1 MSLLDPIP
9 SPVAHADFAA
19 LEWEPL
25 LTLVAS
31 FGSSSVGREAILA
44 LVPST
49 DEEWIT
55 RQHQLTG
62 ELRLLL
68 EEQVSIP
75 LGGLFDPTQL
85 AAKARI
91 PDAALEA
98 VELQAVARLAHDVA
112 AWQNLLCE
120 PPARIA
126 GRLPGL
132 SDLSAQLTMNLRPL
146 AGVPNDRS
154 SSLGWLAESIERKIQ
169 PDGTLADDA
178 SPELNRIR
186 RDQERQQRLIE
197 ASLRAVL
204 RKLSSDG
211 STQDDVITIR
221 GERFV
226 IPVRSELKRRVSGVI
241 HGASSSG
248 QTVYIEPLETI
259 EQNNEL
265 VRLIE
270 EEQAEIHRIFVALT
284 RMVGSFAQPL
294 VEGARVLALVDS
306 LQARARFARAY
317 DCIAPVLAPDRLNL
331 EAARHPLLEKRLRA
345 THHRNDKE
353 PSLRAPAGGQIV
365 PLVLELTADERQLI
379 ISGPNT
385 GGKTVALK
393 TTALLAMMAQAG
405 MPVPAASA
413 SFPVFTAFLAD
424 IGDAQSIEA
433 ALSTFSAHITNL
445 DRLAHLADARSLVLL
460 DELGS
465 ATDPEEG
472 SALAVAVASYFL
484 SAGAWTLISTHH
496 TSLKVYAANT
506 PGVRNAAAGVDELT
520 LAPNYQLRLG
530 VPGASAGIQT
540 AERLG
545 LNAAIIAAARQR
557 LGSQQAD
564 IARFLDRLH
573 NELAALEQER
583 KSTREQQYGLNQER
597 AKLAREGDV
606 ELRNR
611 VRDLENKLASLLK
624 DFEFQMRENV
634 RAIEDRAAQQKL
646 SKEAERRIN
655 RMRREFQ
662 ESFNQTVVA
671 HRTGA
676 DQGDA
681 NAQPHVLKHIATGDQ
696 VRIKSMNK
704 IAVVQREIE
713 KDLFEVALGPIKMR
727 VKRDEIAEV
736 VRSDQESSANAK
748 ANPLAAARQH
758 KNVHVSVTSANTDD
772 MRMEINLIG
781 RTVDEATEELEKYL
795 DRAFLA
801 GLPRVRVIHGH
812 GAGIL
817 RRGVREFL
825 KGHPH
830 VAGVAEAP
838 QNEGGMG
845 ATLVELR
852 Q

>member
-1 MSLLDPIP
+1 VVD
-9 SPVAHADFAA
+9 ADFAS

-25 LTLVAS
+25 LALVAGFS
-31 FGSSSVGREAILA
+31 ASPVGRQAILD
-44 LVPST
+44 LRPST
-49 DEEWIT
+49 DAKWI
-55 RQHQLTG
+55 RQQHALTG
-62 ELRLLL
+62 EVRQILA
-68 EEQVSIP
+68 EQASVP

-85 AAKARI
+85 AAKAQI
-91 PDAALEA
+91 AGAALEA
-98 VELQAVARLAHDVA
+98 TELQAVARLANDVA
-112 AWQNLLCE
+112 SWQSLLQS
-120 PPARIA
+120 PPARLV
-126 GRLPGL
+126 GKLPGL
-132 SDLSAQLTMNLRPL
+132 SALSTALVSSLRPL
-146 AGVPNDRS
+146 A
-154 SSLGWLAESIERKIQ
+154 ETIERTIQ
-169 PDGTLADDA
+169 PDGSLADNA
-178 SPELNRIR
+178 SPELGRIR
-186 RDQERQQRLIE
+186 REQERQQRQIE
-197 ASLRAVL
+197 ESLRATL
-204 RKLSSDG
+204 RKLASDG
-211 STQDDVITIR
+211 ATQEDLITIR

-226 IPVRSELKRRVSGVI
+226 IPVRSELKRRIPGVI

-248 QTVYIEPLETI
+248 QTVYVEPLETI

-265 VRLIE
+265 VRLFE

-284 RMVGSFAQPL
+284 RHVGGYAHEL

-306 LQARARFARAY
+306 LQARARFARDY
-317 DCIAPVLAPDRLNL
+317 DCVAPAMTPDMLRL
-331 EAARHPLLEKRLRA
+331 EGARHPLLEKRLRA
-345 THHRNDKE
+345 GNGK
-353 PSLRAPAGGQIV
+353 IV
-365 PLVLELTADERQLI
+365 PLALELTSAERQII

-385 GGKTVALK
+385 GGKTVTLK

-405 MPVPAASA
+405 LPVPAAAA

-445 DRLAHLADARSLVLL
+445 DRLSRLSGPNSLVLL

-465 ATDPEEG
+465 STDPEEG
-472 SALAVAVASYFL
+472 SALAVAVAAFFL
-484 SAGAWTLISTHH
+484 EAGAWSLISTHH

-506 PGVRNAAAGVDELT
+506 SGVINAAAGVDEVT
-520 LAPNYQLRLG
+520 MAPNYQLRLG

-545 LNAAIIAAARQR
+545 LNTSIIVAARQR
-557 LGSQQAD
+557 LGSQQVD

-573 NELAALEQER
+573 NDLARLEEDR
-583 KSTREQQYGLNQER
+583 KAAREQQYALNQER
-597 AKLAREGDV
+597 TRLAREGDV

-611 VRDLENKLASLLK
+611 TRELEAKLASLLK
-624 DFEFQMRENV
+624 DFEFQMRETV

-646 SKEAERRIN
+646 SKEAERRMT
-655 RMRREFQ
+655 RLRREFQ

-681 NAQPHVLKHIATGDQ
+681 NAQPHLLKHVAEGDR
-696 VRIKSMNK
+696 VLIKSMGK
-704 IAVVQREIE
+704 VAVVQREVE
-713 KDLFEVALGPIKMR
+713 KDVFEVALGPIKMR
-727 VKRDEIAEV
+727 VKRADLSEV
-736 VRSDQESSANAK
+736 SRSEVEAARGERAD
-748 ANPLAAARQH
+748 PLAAARRQ
-758 KNVHVSVTSANTDD
+758 KGVHVSVTSANTDD
-772 MRMEINLIG
+772 MKMEINLIG
-781 RTVDEATEELEKYL
+781 RTVDEATGELEKYL
-795 DRAFLA
+795 DRAFMA

-830 VAGVAEAP
+830 VAGIEEAP
-838 QNEGGMG
+838 QNEGGQG

>member
-1 MSLLDPIP
+1 VSLLDPIP
-9 SPVAHADFAA
+9 SPVAYADRAA

-25 LTLVAS
+25 VELVSGFAAS
-31 FGSSSVGREAILA
+31 RVGREAILA
-44 LVPST
+44 LHPST
-49 DEEWIT
+49 DEEWIG
-55 RQHQLTG
+55 RQHRLTA
-62 ELRLLL
+62 EVRLLL
-68 EEQVSIP
+68 EEQVSVP
-75 LGGLFDPTQL
+75 LGGLFDPTEL

-98 VELQAVARLAHDVA
+98 AELQSMARLANDVA
-112 AWQNLLCE
+112 AWQELLRE
-120 PPARIA
+120 PPARLV
-126 GRLPGL
+126 GKLQGL
-132 SDLSAQLTMNLRPL
+132 ADLSAGLTGNLR
-146 AGVPNDRS
+146 G
-154 SSLGWLAESIERKIQ
+154 LAETIERKIQ
-169 PDGTLADDA
+169 PDGSLADDA

-186 RDQERQQRLIE
+186 REQERQQRTIE
-197 ASLRAVL
+197 ESLRAAL
-204 RKLSSDG
+204 RKLSSEG
-211 STQDDVITIR
+211 SAQDEVITIR

-226 IPVRSELKRRVSGVI
+226 IPVRAELKRRVTGVI

-248 QTVYIEPLETI
+248 QTVFVEPLETI

-265 VRLIE
+265 VRLLE

-284 RMVGSFAQPL
+284 RQVGAHADAL
-294 VEGARVLALVDS
+294 VAGARVLAAVDS
-306 LQARARFARAY
+306 LLARARFARSFN
-317 DCIAPVLAPDRLNL
+317 CVSPGFGGEQLLIKLG
-331 EAARHPLLEKRLRA
+331 RHPLLEK
-345 THHRNDKE
+345 
-353 PSLRAPAGGQIV
+353 SLRTQGVEVV
-365 PLVLELTADERQLI
+365 PLVLELTAAERQLI

-405 MPVPAASA
+405 IPIPAEQA

-433 ALSTFSAHITNL
+433 ALSSFSGHITNL
-445 DRLAHLADARSLVLL
+445 DRLARLADGRSLVLL

-472 SALAVAVASYFL
+472 AALAVAVAEFFL
-484 SAGAWTLISTHH
+484 RAGAWTLISTHH

-506 PGVRNAAAGVDELT
+506 PGVRNAAAGVDEKT
-520 LAPNYQLRLG
+520 LAPNYQFHLG

-545 LNAAIIAAARQR
+545 LNAAIIAGARER

-564 IARFLDRLH
+564 VAKFLEKLH
-573 NELAALEQER
+573 AELAELDQD
-583 KSTREQQYGLNQER
+583 KKKTREQQYALNQER
-597 AKLAREGDV
+597 KRLEREGQL
-606 ELRNR
+606 ELNQR
-611 VRDLENKLASLLK
+611 VKGLEAKLASLLK

-634 RAIEDRAAQQKL
+634 RAVEDRAAQQKL

-655 RMRREFQ
+655 RLRREFQ

-681 NAQPHVLKHIATGDQ
+681 NAQPHVLKHVAAGDR
-696 VRIKSMNK
+696 VLIKAMNK
-704 IAVVQREIE
+704 IGVVQREVE
-713 KDLFEVALGPIKMR
+713 KDVFEVALGPIKMR
-727 VKRDEIAEV
+727 AKRDELSEPS
-736 VRSDQESSANAK
+736 RPGGDSEQGKGS
-748 ANPLAAARQH
+748 PLAAVRQQRG
-758 KNVHVSVTSANTDD
+758 VHVSVTSANTDD

-781 RTVDEATEELEKYL
+781 KTVDEATDELEKYL

-830 VAGVAEAP
+830 VAGIAEAP

>member
-1 MSLLDPIP
+1 MPLLDPIP
-9 SPVAHADFAA
+9 SPVENADLAA

-25 LTLVAS
+25 LGLVAGFAAS
-31 FGSSSVGREAILA
+31 PVGRAAILG
-44 LVPST
+44 LRPSA
-49 DEEWIT
+49 DEEWIG

-62 ELRLLL
+62 EVRLLL
-68 EEQVSIP
+68 GEQVSIA

-85 AAKARI
+85 AAKSQI
-91 PDAALEA
+91 PGAALEA
-98 VELQAVARLAHDVA
+98 DELQAVARLANDVA
-112 AWQNLLCE
+112 SWQALLQS
-120 PPARIA
+120 PPARLV
-126 GRLPGL
+126 GKLLGL
-132 SDLSAQLTMNLRPL
+132 SGLSSALTTSLRP
-146 AGVPNDRS
+146 
-154 SSLGWLAESIERKIQ
+154 LAESIERKIQ
-169 PDGTLADDA
+169 PDGSLADDA
-178 SPELNRIR
+178 SPELGRIR
-186 RDQERQQRLIE
+186 REQERQRRLIE
-197 ASLRAVL
+197 ESLRAAL
-204 RKLSSDG
+204 RKLSTDG
-211 STQDDVITIR
+211 ATQEDLITIR
-221 GERFV
+221 GDRFV
-226 IPVRSELKRRVSGVI
+226 IPVRSELKRRVSGVV

-248 QTVYIEPLETI
+248 QTVYVEPLETI

-265 VRLIE
+265 VRLLE
-270 EEQAEIHRIFVALT
+270 EEQGEIHRIFVALT
-284 RMVGSFAQPL
+284 RQVGGYAHAL

-306 LQARARFARAY
+306 LLARARFGRDY
-317 DCIAPVLAPDRLNL
+317 DCVAPAISPDVLRLD
-331 EAARHPLLEKRLRA
+331 AARHPLLEKHLRS
-345 THHRNDKE
+345 T
-353 PSLRAPAGGQIV
+353 GGHVV
-365 PLVLELTADERQLI
+365 PLTLELTAATRQLI

-385 GGKTVALK
+385 GGKTVTLK

-405 MPVPAASA
+405 LPVPAAAA

-433 ALSTFSAHITNL
+433 ELSTFSAHILNL
-445 DRLAHLADARSLVLL
+445 NRLSQLAGDKSLVLL

-472 SALAVAVASYFL
+472 SALAVAVAHYFL
-484 SAGAWTLISTHH
+484 TAGAWSLISTHH

-506 PGVRNAAAGVDELT
+506 PGVLNAAAGVDEVT
-520 LAPNYQLRLG
+520 LVPNYQLRLG

-545 LNAAIIAAARQR
+545 LNAGIITAARQR
-557 LGSQQAD
+557 LGSQQVD
-564 IARFLDRLH
+564 IARFLDKLH
-573 NELAALEQER
+573 NELTQLEEER
-583 KSTREQQYGLNQER
+583 KATREQQYALNLER

-611 VRDLENKLASLLK
+611 TRELETKLASLLK
-624 DFEFQMRENV
+624 DFEFQMRETV

-646 SKEAERRIN
+646 SKEAERRML
-655 RMRREFQ
+655 RLRREFQ

-671 HRTGA
+671 HRSGA

-681 NAQPHVLKHIATGDQ
+681 NAQPHVVRHVSAGDQ
-696 VRIKSMNK
+696 VRLKSMNK
-704 IAVVQREIE
+704 VATVQREVE

-727 VKRDEIAEV
+727 VKRDDIAEV
-736 VRSDQESSANAK
+736 VRAAELQTAERPD
-748 ANPLAAARQH
+748 PLAAARKQ
-758 KNVHVSVTSANTDD
+758 KNVHVTVTSANTDD

-830 VAGVAEAP
+830 VATLAEAP
-838 QNEGGMG
+838 QNEGGQG

>member
-1 MSLLDPIP
+1 MALLDPIP
-9 SPVAHADFAA
+9 SPAAHVDHVA
-19 LEWEPL
+19 LEWDSL
-25 LTLVAS
+25 LALVAEFAAS
-31 FGSSSVGREAILA
+31 APGRQAILA
-44 LVPST
+44 LQPST
-49 DEEWIT
+49 DEAWIV
-55 RQHQLTG
+55 RQHQLTA
-62 ELRLLL
+62 EVRLLL
-68 EEQVSIP
+68 EQQTSIP

-85 AAKARI
+85 AAKAHI

-98 VELQAVARLAHDVA
+98 AELQAIARLANDIA
-112 AWQNLLCE
+112 AWQAILRE
-120 PPARIA
+120 PPAA
-126 GRLPGL
+126 LVGKLSGL
-132 SDLSAQLTMNLRPL
+132 AELSAGLTMSLRPL
-146 AGVPNDRS
+146 A
-154 SSLGWLAESIERKIQ
+154 ETIERKIL
-169 PDGTLADDA
+169 PDGSLADDA

-186 RDQERQQRLIE
+186 REQERQQRVIE
-197 ASLRAVL
+197 ESLRAAL
-204 RKLSSDG
+204 RKLSGEG
-211 STQDDVITIR
+211 STQDDLITIR

-248 QTVYIEPLETI
+248 QTVYVEPLETI

-265 VRLIE
+265 VRLLE

-284 RMVGSFAQPL
+284 RQVGAYAAPL
-294 VEGARVLALVDS
+294 VDGARVLAQVDT
-306 LQARARFARAY
+306 LLARARFARDY
-317 DCIAPVLAPDRLNL
+317 DCTTPTFMPDRLHV
-331 EAARHPLLEKRLRA
+331 EEGRHPLLEKRLRA
-345 THHRNDKE
+345 GGAARNT
-353 PSLRAPAGGQIV
+353 AVV
-365 PLVLELTADERQLI
+365 PLTLELTNEHRQLI

-385 GGKTVALK
+385 GGKTVTLK

-405 MPVPAASA
+405 IPVPAEAS

-424 IGDAQSIEA
+424 IGDAQSIEF

-445 DRLAHLADARSLVLL
+445 DRLARLADTHSLVLL

-472 SALAVAVASYFL
+472 AALAVAVAQFFL
-484 SAGAWTLISTHH
+484 DARAWSLISTHH

-506 PGVRNAAAGVDELT
+506 PGVLNAAAGVDEVT
-520 LAPNYQLRLG
+520 LVPNYHLRLG
-530 VPGASAGIQT
+530 VPGASAGIAT

-545 LNAAIIAAARQR
+545 LNGQIIAAARQR
-557 LGSQQAD
+557 LGSQQVD
-564 IARFLDRLH
+564 LARFLDRLQK
-573 NELAALEQER
+573 ELVKLDEDRKAAREEQ
-583 KSTREQQYGLNQER
+583 YALNQQR
-597 AKLAREGDV
+597 KKLEREGDV

-611 VRDLENKLASLLK
+611 TRELEQKLASLLK
-624 DFEFQMRENV
+624 EFEFQMRENV

-646 SKEAERRIN
+646 SKEAERRIT
-655 RMRREFQ
+655 RLRREFQ
-662 ESFNQTVVA
+662 ESFNQAVVA

-676 DQGDA
+676 DQNDS
-681 NAQPHVLKHIATGDQ
+681 NAQPHLLRHVAAGDQ

-727 VKRDEIAEV
+727 VKRDDLAETT
-736 VRSDQESSANAK
+736 RSEVAQAQRPD
-748 ANPLAAARQH
+748 PLGAARRQ
-758 KNVHVSVTSANTDD
+758 KGVHVSVSAPEAED

-825 KGHPH
+825 KSHPH
-830 VAGVAEAP
+830 VAGIAEAP
-838 QNEGGMG
+838 QNEGGQG

>member
-1 MSLLDPIP
+1 MPLLDPIP
-9 SPVAHADFAA
+9 SPVEDADFAT

-25 LTLVAS
+25 LALVAGFS
-31 FGSSSVGREAILA
+31 ASSVGRAAILSLA
-44 LVPST
+44 PST
-49 DEEWIT
+49 DEEWIA

-68 EEQVSIP
+68 NEQVSIP
-75 LGGLFDPTQL
+75 VGGLFDPTQH

-91 PDAALEA
+91 PGAALEA
-98 VELQAVARLAHDVA
+98 NELQAVARLANDVA
-112 AWQNLLCE
+112 SWQSLLQA
-120 PPARIA
+120 PPV
-126 GRLPGL
+126 RLVGKLLGL
-132 SDLSAQLTMNLRPL
+132 SQLSAALAGNSLRPL
-146 AGVPNDRS
+146 A
-154 SSLGWLAESIERKIQ
+154 ETIERTIQ
-169 PDGTLADDA
+169 PDGSLADNA
-178 SPELNRIR
+178 SPELGRIR
-186 RDQERQQRLIE
+186 RDQERQQHLIE
-197 ASLRAVL
+197 ESLRAAL
-204 RKLSSDG
+204 RKLTADG
-211 STQDDVITIR
+211 ATQEDLITIR
-221 GERFV
+221 GDRFV
-226 IPVRSELKRRVSGVI
+226 IPVRVELKRRVSGVV

-248 QTVYIEPLETI
+248 QTVYVEPLETI

-265 VRLIE
+265 VRLVE
-270 EEQAEIHRIFVALT
+270 EEQAEIHRIFVELT
-284 RMVGSFAQPL
+284 RQVGGYAVAL

-306 LQARARFARAY
+306 LQARARFARDY
-317 DCIAPVLAPDRLNL
+317 DCVAPAISADHLSL
-331 EAARHPLLEKRLRA
+331 EAARHPLLERHLRS
-345 THHRNDKE
+345 H
-353 PSLRAPAGGQIV
+353 GGHVV
-365 PLVLELTADERQLI
+365 PLTLELTTDERQLI

-385 GGKTVALK
+385 GGKTVTLK

-405 MPVPAASA
+405 LPVPAKAA

-433 ALSTFSAHITNL
+433 ELSTFSAHITNL
-445 DRLAHLADARSLVLL
+445 DRLSRLAGDRSLVLL

-472 SALAVAVASYFL
+472 AALAVAVASHFL
-484 SAGAWTLISTHH
+484 TAGAWSLISTHH

-506 PGVRNAAAGVDELT
+506 PGVMNAAAGVDEVT
-520 LAPNYQLRLG
+520 MAPNYQLRLG

-557 LGSQQAD
+557 LGSQQQD
-564 IARFLDRLH
+564 IARFLDKMH
-573 NELAALEQER
+573 DELTKLEEDRKAA
-583 KSTREQQYGLNQER
+583 REQQYALNLER

-606 ELRNR
+606 ELRNHTR
-611 VRDLENKLASLLK
+611 ELETKLASLLK

-646 SKEAERRIN
+646 SKEAERRIS
-655 RMRREFQ
+655 RLRREFQ

-676 DQGDA
+676 DEGDL
-681 NAQPHVLKHIATGDQ
+681 NAQPHLLKHIAAGDR
-696 VRIKSMNK
+696 VLLKSMNK
-704 IAVVQREIE
+704 IAVVQREVE
-713 KDLFEVALGPIKMR
+713 KDVFEVALGPIKMR
-727 VKRDEIAEV
+727 VKRDECSAP
-736 VRSDQESSANAK
+736 SPLGGESAAQLR
-748 ANPLAAARQH
+748 ADPLAAARKQ
-758 KNVHVSVTSANTDD
+758 KNVHVTVTSANTDE

-781 RTVDEATEELEKYL
+781 RTVDEATQELEQYL

-801 GLPRVRVIHGH
+801 GLPRVRIIHGY
-812 GAGIL
+812 GTGVL

-830 VAGVAEAP
+830 VATFAEAP
-838 QNEGGMG
+838 QNEGGQG